1 MFNEKLNGKNAS
13 VCLDI
18 LFFEILFVFFF
29 FAESKIN

>member
-29 FAESKIN
+29 FAESIIN

>member
-18 LFFEILFVFFF
+18 LFLEILFVFFF
-29 FAESKIN
+29 LTESIIN